1 MFDGVAGKQDRHG
14 EMRDKNHSAALRKY
28 VPFEWSFSLFGCGLV
43 PSLFASEVPLL
54 SLCLVSA

>member
-1 MFDGVAGKQDRHG
+1 MFEWVAGKQDRQG